1 MFGKLKGGDSKKKE
15 MAPDEYL
22 EVKGYM
28 YDYKKLLFC
37 EHEVATAVLE
47 IQRHFELSFSCL
59 DSHLEDVETDTRVL
73 VGEVEYVKDVM
84 QMMEHTLAENFN
96 GIQNYL
102 GNMWNFLAG
111 MVQENENR
119 LVT

>member
-47 IQRHFELSFSCL
+47 IQRHFELSFYCL

-84 QMMEHTLAENFN
+84 QMMEHTLAEKFN

-102 GNMWNFLAG
+102 GNMWNFLAR